1 MIIFFFVDGLGIGK
15 RDEANPLYVGR
26 FPFFEKMFRKYTS
39 YVDAVMNVPG
49 LPQSATGQTS
59 IFTGYNAARLIGRHK
74 EGFPGGR
81 LSGLIKKES
90 LFKKLQDHG
99 YRPTFSNAYIIDD
112 MEALSRQRFLSVT
125 SLMAMTT
132 EKSVRGLKQ
141 LAKGEAV
148 FHDITNISLVDGS
161 VPSPQ
166 QEALLLRFG
175 NIVDHALLKEVPLVD
190 PEKAAKNLY
199 NIARNYHVT
208 LFEYFLTDR
217 AGHDGDMDKALE
229 VLQRL
234 EVFTETLLGL
244 MNMNRQTFI
253 LTSDHGNVEDLSVPT
268 HTYNPVPFTVAG
280 RGERYLKGISSLY
293 EITPSIMENV
303 HYLL

>member
-1 MIIFFFVDGLGIGK
+1 MHELYPNIVTEGKILLNEEDVYGMSTIKLRRKIGMVFQ
-15 RDEANPLYVGR
+15 RPNP
-26 FPFFEKMFRKYTS
+26 FPTM
-39 YVDAVMNVPG
+39 
-49 LPQSATGQTS
+49 S
-59 IFTGYNAARLIGRHK
+59 IFDNVIAGYKLNGIRLKKSEK
-74 EGFPGGR
+74 EEIVETSLR
-81 LSGLIKKES
+81 DVALWSEVKES

-166 QEALLLRFG
+166 QEALLGRFG

>member
-39 YVDAVMNVPG
+39 YVDAVMDVAG

-59 IFTGYNAARLIGRHK
+59 IFTGYNAAKLLGHHK

-90 LFKKLQDHG
+90 LFRKLRDHG
-99 YRPTFSNAYIIDD
+99 YRPTFANAYLIDD
-112 MEALSRQRFLSVT
+112 MEALNRQRFLSVT

-132 EKSVRGLKQ
+132 EKRVRGLKQ
-141 LAKGEAV
+141 LSRGEAV
-148 FHDITNISLVDGS
+148 FHDITNASLVDGT
-161 VPSPQ
+161 VPSPR
-166 QEALLLRFG
+166 QEALLERFG
-175 NIVDHALLKEVPLVD
+175 NRVDHLLLKEVPLID
-190 PEKAAKNLY
+190 PQRAAKNLY
-199 NIARNYHVT
+199 SIARDHHVT

-217 AGHDGDMDKALE
+217 AGHDGDMEKALE
-229 VLQRL
+229 VLKRL
-234 EVFTETLLGL
+234 EIFAETLVGL
-244 MNMNRQTFI
+244 MNLNRQTFI

-280 RGERYLKGISSLY
+280 RAGRFLKEVKALY
-293 EITPSIMENV
+293 EITPAIMENI